1 MNVDLFIPCYMD
13 QFYPEK
19 AVNVLSVL
27 KKLGVE
33 VHYNIE
39 QTCCGQLAFNSG
51 NWKEAEQLAEK
62 FLREYSS
69 DRLLIAPSASCVQMV
84 RQHYT
89 RFFFNTSLHLEL
101 KSLQSRIYDFND
113 FLLNVLKLKEWSGF
127 LNAKICFHDSCSMLR
142 HYGMKD
148 ELRTLLK
155 MIDGIQIVEM
165 KDSEECCGFGGSFSV
180 KYPEISIEMGMRK
193 LNNAIDT
200 GAEYLVSTEASC
212 LLHLENLAKKHDI
225 NIKMAT
231 VADLLAMS
239 IK

>member
-1 MNVDLFIPCYMD
+1 MD

-19 AVNVLSVL
+19 ADNVLAVL

-33 VHYNIE
+33 VNYNQE

-62 FLREYSS
+62 FVREYKSE
-69 DRLLIAPSASCVQMV
+69 RLVIVPSALCVQMV

-113 FLLNVLKLKEWSGF
+113 FLMNVLKIKEWPGF

-142 HYGMKD
+142 YYGMKD

-180 KYPEISIEMGMRK
+180 KYPKISTEMGMRK
-193 LNNAIDT
+193 LDNAIET

-212 LLHLENLAKKHDI
+212 LLHLENLAKKHEI